1 MMMKWTI
8 EYKKRNGEE
17 KHSETYEHVTVLG
30 EYCNSAGLLVSVPER
45 KSEKDSGI
53 RRFSY
58 WGIESMRLA

>member
-1 MMMKWTI
+1 MKWTV

-17 KHSETYEHVTVLG
+17 KVTETYEHVTVLG

-45 KSEKDSGI
+45 KSEKDTGI

-58 WGIESMRLA
+58 WGIESMCLA